1 MPRLA
6 PPPSSDLTFNRHDT
20 PPLAAPQTS
29 FDPTVFA
36 TPTAGEV
43 GAFIALVQAF
53 VDQQAL
59 PGLCATTV
67 AVAAALAGRMDWG
80 TGESRPG
87 WPELISRTS
96 KSRATVA
103 RHLSLLRRGGLV
115 SWAAGDRPAAGQGC
129 GRRLPGHVRKEL
141 GRRADATVYVCHI
154 PPGSHTSQRRHARE
168 TPRSTPV
175 LTLRENPR
183 ARARVASHTRSLRLP
198 RQGTAR
204 RAGYDLGREVQRR
217 GWLGPLRHVTPG
229 WLTHLL
235 TPLAAAGWTAGDV
248 LEYLDSE
255 RYAADVRHPRHWLAH
270 RLRGA
275 LAGPSPSQ
283 RRSRAHAAQLLEQD
297 RYRARAAA
305 DARTAATPERAHEH
319 VAQIKAMLAARR
331 RTGALAGAQD
341 GRAPRDAATAE
352 EGRQPG
358 GADGADSAGS
368 AVQAL
373 SAPGDV
379 YKKLELSKA
388 SGREVSERLGRVG
401 L

>member
-1 MPRLA
+1 LPRIAARLD
-6 PPPSSDLTFNRHDT
+6 SDPAFNRHDT
-20 PPLAAPQTS
+20 PPPPAPTPAA
-29 FDPTVFA
+29 DPTALA
-36 TPTAGEV
+36 TPAAGEV
-43 GAFIALVQAF
+43 GAFIASVQAL

-59 PGLCATTV
+59 PGMCATTV
-67 AVAAALAGRMDWG
+67 AVAAALAGRMDWE

-87 WPELISRTS
+87 WPKLIASTS

-103 RHLSLLRRGGLV
+103 RHLSLLRRCGLV
-115 SWAAGDRPAAGQGC
+115 SWAGGDQLAAGQGC

-154 PPGSHTSQRRHARE
+154 PSGSRPSQRHRARE
-168 TPRSTPV
+168 TPCTTAV
-175 LTLRENPR
+175 LTLREDPR

-283 RRSRAHAAQLLEQD
+283 RRSRAHAAQLLQQD
-297 RYRARAAA
+297 RYRAAA
-305 DARTAATPERAHEH
+305 DAYAQTAATPERAQEH
-319 VAQIKAMLAARR
+319 VTQIKAMLAARR
-331 RTGALAGAQD
+331 RTGALAGAQYD
-341 GRAPRDAATAE
+341 RAPRGAATKA
-352 EGRQPG
+352 GPKL
-358 GADGADSAGS
+358 GADSAA
-368 AVQAL
+368 AVEAL
-373 SAPGDV
+373 SAAAAHMSDRPGRMP
-379 YKKLELSKA
+379 L
-388 SGREVSERLGRVG
+388 
-401 L
+401 